1 MGDTLQKYLE
11 LNLIMRSGNIVTR
24 LNYGYF
30 GATIPAAAYFYAIGY
45 YYGLI
50 CVWLLLWIIM
60 HLVITMDLLII
71 MEQLII
77 WQFIIIGNS
86 KIA

>member
-1 MGDTLQKYLE
+1 
-11 LNLIMRSGNIVTR
+11 
-24 LNYGYF
+24 
-30 GATIPAAAYFYAIGY
+30 
-45 YYGLI
+45 
-50 CVWLLLWIIM
+50 M

-77 WQFIIIGNS
+77 WQFINIGNS